1 MHRFALIFYTRQ
13 TVTPPCL
20 SNPASALSS
29 GRQYNFETESLTLVS
44 LNPHSS
50 FSDFK
55 SQSTTTPSLDPEAKF
70 IPRFE
75 KASDVIIDDYVK
87 GNIDFNTAK
96 TKVLKV
102 DNVNL
107 IDIDENNVDEALF
120 YAKEDY
126 WKKANAAGRSQ

>member
-1 MHRFALIFYTRQ
+1 MAKVKNYYM
-13 TVTPPCL
+13 
-20 SNPASALSS
+20 NEAEKSA
-29 GRQYNFETESLTLVS
+29 
-44 LNPHSS
+44 
-50 FSDFK
+50 
-55 SQSTTTPSLDPEAKF
+55 
-70 IPRFE
+70 
-75 KASDVIIDDYVK
+75 DVIINDYVK

-126 WKKANAAGRSQ
+126 WK